1 VCKHAYECVT
11 YTNIAELISRFI
23 LIPRSC
29 LYAPWFWRYSILGL
43 QIELCPAVS
52 EFARFRGELRDFPRT
67 SSARVLLRNSGPSP
81 AKTLLIRSHQFGC
94 APSPS
99 DHPRPL
105 LSDGPREIAVQAFGP
120 TPSHI
125 IAVRPHSD
133 QRTAVPPTDVRCP
146 HSEFRRSH
154 VGPIPLVPLPCRS

>member
-1 VCKHAYECVT
+1 MGRPRDWKCGTSNIFSNNCLLNGQQYTIVSVPVT
-11 YTNIAELISRFI
+11 ACQVHFL
-23 LIPRSC
+23 
-29 LYAPWFWRYSILGL
+29 
-43 QIELCPAVS
+43 S

-105 LSDGPREIAVQAFGP
+105 LIDDPREIAVQASGP

-154 VGPIPLVPLPCRS
+154 VEPIPLVPLPCRS